1 MIKVVTTIVTGEGG
15 GGQEAGGK
23 KKVQELE
30 VKENEIRK
38 SNLIVILGGKVDIW
52 MAGFSGAGV
61 FVKYHRTAS
70 IFHLNF
76 RKLRS
81 EGLCLKFF
89 MIPKS

>member
-15 GGQEAGGK
+15 GGQGAGGK
-23 KKVQELE
+23 KKE
-30 VKENEIRK
+30 KKFKSWRSRK
-38 SNLIVILGGKVDIW
+38 MRSENLISLSSWEARLTYGW
-52 MAGFSGAGV
+52 
-61 FVKYHRTAS
+61 
-70 IFHLNF
+70 LNF